1 MRCGALSLFLA
12 ALRSRNGD
20 RGTHHRFDHRRCA
33 IADAARPQT
42 DTVRDTDRKPAAT
55 LAFAGVK
62 PGDRIADYG
71 AGAGY
76 FTRLFSVIVGP
87 EGHVYASVPSGLLK
101 YPNIVK
107 GIAEVQAFAF
117 THANVSVT
125 YAEPLAA
132 ARYPE
137 KLDVFWIS
145 QNYHD
150 LLDKF
155 MGPVDMA
162 AFNRAVFAALKP
174 GGVYIV
180 LDHAAAKGSPADVTE
195 TLHRIEPTTV
205 RRQVEAAGFV
215 FDGESAALAN
225 PDDPHGAGPFDPS
238 IRGHTDQF
246 VYRFRKPR

>member
-1 MRCGALSLFLA
+1 MCFMQSGAFLMNESSIGKIVRCGALSLFLA
-12 ALRSRNGD
+12 VCAAATAIAAPTTAS
-20 RGTHHRFDHRRCA
+20 TIAAA
-33 IADAARPQT
+33 IADGARPQT

-76 FTRLFSVIVGP
+76 FTRLFSVIVGS

-137 KLDVFWIS
+137 KLDVF
-145 QNYHD
+145 
-150 LLDKF
+150 
-155 MGPVDMA
+155 
-162 AFNRAVFAALKP
+162 
-174 GGVYIV
+174 
-180 LDHAAAKGSPADVTE
+180 
-195 TLHRIEPTTV
+195 
-205 RRQVEAAGFV
+205 
-215 FDGESAALAN
+215 
-225 PDDPHGAGPFDPS
+225 
-238 IRGHTDQF
+238 
-246 VYRFRKPR
+246 

>member
-1 MRCGALSLFLA
+1 
-12 ALRSRNGD
+12 
-20 RGTHHRFDHRRCA
+20 
-33 IADAARPQT
+33 
-42 DTVRDTDRKPAAT
+42 
-55 LAFAGVK
+55 
-62 PGDRIADYG
+62 
-71 AGAGY
+71 
-76 FTRLFSVIVGP
+76 
-87 EGHVYASVPSGLLK
+87 
-101 YPNIVK
+101 
-107 GIAEVQAFAF
+107 
-117 THANVSVT
+117 
-125 YAEPLAA
+125 
-132 ARYPE
+132 
-137 KLDVFWIS
+137 
-145 QNYHD
+145 
-150 LLDKF
+150 

-225 PDDPHGAGPFDPS
+225 PDDPHDAGPFDPS